1 VKPSPRRKARELA
14 VQAVYS
20 WQISQNPVNE
30 IEVNFIADN
39 SKRRFDIEYFQQLLR
54 GVTNSVAELDLAIS
68 PHVDRPLDDIDH
80 VEKAILR
87 VAVFELS
94 ECQDVPYRVVI
105 NEAIEL
111 AKSFAADDSHKF
123 VNGVL
128 DKAVKLII
136 SDCYKQATHILKE
149 NIDSLHLMAQ
159 SLVEYETLDSEQIDD
174 IMAGAKPRAPGSKEN
189 KTESKKKN
197 DPSVGDT
204 AEQS

>member
-87 VAVFELS
+87 VAIFELS
-94 ECQDVPYRVVI
+94 DCQDVPYRVVI

-128 DKAVKLII
+128 DKAVKLIRPQ
-136 SDCYKQATHILKE
+136 D
-149 NIDSLHLMAQ
+149 
-159 SLVEYETLDSEQIDD
+159 
-174 IMAGAKPRAPGSKEN
+174 
-189 KTESKKKN
+189 
-197 DPSVGDT
+197 
-204 AEQS
+204 